1 MRRDPNDDVDDPFDD
16 LFRQMERMMSEF
28 AEEMNE
34 AMGPRGGFAASSGEW
49 GRGPSSRGGHDLH
62 VDFQESEDELRVVA
76 DLPGAAK
83 EDLEVQSN
91 GEVLSIRSSGGRR
104 YDERVRLPVRVDE
117 TSATASYRN
126 GVLEVTFDRAD
137 ADDGTRIDVD

>member
-1 MRRDPNDDVDDPFDD
+1 MRRDSNDDDPFDE

-34 AMGPRGGFAASSGEW
+34 AMGPKSGFDASAWGPEPSGQ
-49 GRGPSSRGGHDLH
+49 GGHDVH
-62 VDFQESEDELRVVA
+62 VDFHETDDGLRVVA

-83 EDLEVQSN
+83 EDLEVKSD
-91 GEVLSIRSSGGRR
+91 GEVLSIRSTGGRR
-104 YDERVRLPVRVDE
+104 YDERVRLPVRVEE

-137 ADDGTRIDVD
+137 ADDGGTPIDVD

>member
-1 MRRDPNDDVDDPFDD
+1 MRRDPNDDDDPFDE
-16 LFRQMERMMSEF
+16 LFRQMERMMSDF

-34 AMGPRGGFAASSGEW
+34 AMGPHGGFDVSS
-49 GRGPSSRGGHDLH
+49 RGPSRRGGRGVH
-62 VDFQESEDELRVVA
+62 VDFHETDEELRVVA

-83 EDLEVQSN
+83 EDLDVQSD

-137 ADDGTRIDVD
+137 AEGGTRIDVE